1 MTTRLKSSAAIL
13 LFAFVLT
20 LLPCSAYA
28 VEVGEEETYTYT
40 YVEDLGNDFT
50 AKTTLTISSTQAR
63 AAKEAIKTQV
73 IEHGDRRIATV
84 KLIATFSYDGTT
96 ARVTSTSY
104 EKDTAFGWMYARH
117 NITTSGGRATLTAD
131 LISAIGTVPINITI
145 RCTPAGVIT

>member
-1 MTTRLKSSAAIL
+1 MIVT
-13 LFAFVLT
+13 V
-20 LLPCSAYA
+20 
-28 VEVGEEETYTYT
+28 
-40 YVEDLGNDFT
+40 
-50 AKTTLTISSTQAR
+50 KTTLTIAPEQAR
-63 AAKEAIKTQV
+63 TSSKRATKIQV
-73 IEHGDRRIATV
+73 IEHRDREIATV

-104 EKDTAFGWMYARH
+104 EKDTALGWLYARH

>member
-1 MTTRLKSSAAIL
+1 MTTRFKSSAIIL
-13 LFAFVLT
+13 LFSFMMT
-20 LLPCSAYA
+20 LLPVSAYA
-28 VEVGEEETYTYT
+28 VEENETETYT

-50 AKTTLTISSTQAR
+50 VKTTLTIAPEQAR
-63 AAKEAIKTQV
+63 TSSKRATKIQV
-73 IEHGDRRIATV
+73 IEHRDREIATV

-104 EKDTAFGWMYARH
+104 EKDTALGWLYARH